1 MGNSVNVPI
10 TTLQQI
16 RRRADKAA
24 DLAKLVSADHIAIVA
39 PLLEMLADVS
49 KTIDALIVDAP

>member
-1 MGNSVNVPI
+1 MNVPI